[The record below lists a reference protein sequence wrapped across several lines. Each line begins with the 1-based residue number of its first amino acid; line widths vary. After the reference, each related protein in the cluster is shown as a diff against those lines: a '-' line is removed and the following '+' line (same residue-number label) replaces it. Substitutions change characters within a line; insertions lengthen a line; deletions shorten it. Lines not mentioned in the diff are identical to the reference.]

1 MKLAVGQR
9 WLRLND
15 DGIPRYKLVEVVK
28 YNTVFGH
35 DSAQCK
41 VLSTDNAAKYP
52 CESIEDYCGF
62 PTGPGILS
70 NRYWEYLVGQDRP

>member
-15 DGIPRYKLVEVVK
+15 DGIARYKLVEIIQ
-28 YNTVFGH
+28 Y
-35 DSAQCK
+35 DSAFGYDSAKCRI
-41 VLSTDNAAKYP
+41 LSTDNAARYP
-52 CESIEDYCGF
+52 ADSVDDYCAF
-62 PTGPGILS
+62 PLGDGIIS